1 MFFLLPVLFFSFIIK
16 EHKCEFHFD
25 PLPIMH
31 KKIALLNQLW
41 YSLINDNFNI
51 FKPPSKIA
59 FIIFIDLINI
69 ARNPWL
75 KHVENG
81 ASNCYVLKNV
91 STRPLSNFENNFSN
105 RSTNCHINVSTS
117 KHQQIYSQFY
127 KAINSK
133 LCYDIVQHLVLIF

>member
-1 MFFLLPVLFFSFIIK
+1 MRVSLWSLAN
-16 EHKCEFHFD
+16 HAQ
-25 PLPIMH
+25 
-31 KKIALLNQLW
+31 KIALLNQLW

-91 STRPLSNFENNFSN
+91 STRPLSNFENNFPN

-133 LCYDIVQHLVLIF
+133 LCYDIVQHLVLIFQISTQ